1 MVRSVAILVLLAR
14 VSVMS
19 AAPRLAPWRRTVR
32 LAPLDAASSSA
43 NARVRVAATAAAG
56 ARDPSRPRTA
66 LLLTAATGGGH
77 KSATDALV
85 KSLEAEGVR
94 CRVVDVIGQYTRWP
108 MGKGTGAS
116 YAMMQRNPWLYRI
129 YYAVTQPRL
138 VHRPLLKTVFRE
150 QKFRRE
156 QLGEGGD
163 GEAAPDV
170 IVSLHG
176 YAQPGLVAA
185 VAGAAKKA
193 KAERVPVVCVLQ
205 DLATADASWFHPK
218 ASVRNCFEPLLGSIL
233 SPRSDARARFWFL
246 VSAPSARPP
255 TYIFN
260 SSGGR
265 VCRSPRC
272 GRAFRD
278 QEGRQ
283 ARPHRRAWHAAA
295 RPPAARANGRG
306 RVRTARRER

>member
-1 MVRSVAILVLLAR
+1 MARSVAILVLLAR

-19 AAPRLAPWRRTVR
+19 AAPRLAPWRRTAR
-32 LAPLDAASSSA
+32 LAPLDASSSSA
-43 NARVRVAATAAAG
+43 AARARVAATAAAG
-56 ARDPSRPRTA
+56 ARDGPSRPRTA

-85 KSLEAEGVR
+85 ASLEAEGVR
-94 CRVVDVIGQYTRWP
+94 CRVVDVISQYTRWP
-108 MGKGTGAS
+108 MGQGTGKS

-193 KAERVPVVCVLQ
+193 RASRVPVVCVLQ

-218 ASVRNCFEPLLGSIL
+218 V
-233 SPRSDARARFWFL
+233 DAYVAPHAAVARFATKKGVKRERIVEL
-246 VSAPSARPP
+246 GMPLRGHLLPAP
-255 TYIFN
+255 T
-260 SSGGR
+260 
-265 VCRSPRC
+265 V
-272 GRAFRD
+272 
-278 QEGRQ
+278 
-283 ARPHRRAWHAAA
+283 AAA
-295 RPPAARANGRG
+295 RA
-306 RVRTARRER
+306 ARRER